1 MQNVS
6 LLLPLKGCGL
16 QPHSIYFT
24 QSIFALTPY
33 MQYTLTI
40 LKQVSGKYLKKHEQV
55 FLLNSHFYKK
65 NLISRVYY
73 LRQLT
78 FPTLRLYLTQD
89 INGGWLN
96 TKSKSREVT
105 NVWHAGLSWCLSSR
119 LLRHLFLTT
128 LNCEGLENY
137 RPPFSLLKRARELL
151 TAAAQPPLQRSR
163 RTPAVPTAPSSR
175 PDQGSRFPRL
185 PPQKQAPRFS
195 PSCWQTHGRAQ
206 QPARHAAPSASPEEP
221 HQAFF
226 SISGWRRGSQGW
238 LDPRS
243 RACDSW
249 LAQQV

>member
-128 LNCEGLENY
+128 LNW
-137 RPPFSLLKRARELL
+137 RAGELPTSFQL
-151 TAAAQPPLQRSR
+151 AETSERTAYSSSAASPAAQPPHTSSPHGTQQPPGPGKPIPEAPSPEAGTKVQPQLLADTQQG
-163 RTPAVPTAPSSR
+163 PTAS
-175 PDQGSRFPRL
+175 
-185 PPQKQAPRFS
+185 
-195 PSCWQTHGRAQ
+195 
-206 QPARHAAPSASPEEP
+206 
-221 HQAFF
+221 
-226 SISGWRRGSQGW
+226 
-238 LDPRS
+238 
-243 RACDSW
+243 
-249 LAQQV
+249 

>member
-163 RTPAVPTAPSSR
+163 RTPEVPTAPSSR

-195 PSCWQTHGRAQ
+195 PSCWQTHSRAQ

>member
-195 PSCWQTHGRAQ
+195 PSCWQTHSRAQ

>member
-1 MQNVS
+1 MQN
-6 LLLPLKGCGL
+6 LLLALKGCGL
-16 QPHSIYFT
+16 QPHSTYFT

-55 FLLNSHFYKK
+55 FLLNSHFYK
-65 NLISRVYY
+65 NLSSRVCY

-105 NVWHAGLSWCLSSR
+105 NVWHAGLSRCLSSR

-137 RPPFSLLKRARELL
+137 RTPFSLLKRARELL
-151 TAAAQPPLQRSR
+151 TAAAQPPLQRSH
-163 RTPAVPTAPSSR
+163 RTPEVPTGPRGR
-175 PDQGSRFPRL
+175 PDQGSWFLRL
-185 PPQKQAPRFS
+185 PPQKQAPSFS
-195 PSCWQTHGRAQ
+195 PSCWQAHSRAQ
-206 QPARHAAPSASPEEP
+206 QPARHAAPSTSPEEP

-226 SISGWRRGSQGW
+226 SISGWRRRGVPKDG
-238 LDPRS
+238 LIPDPEPMT
-243 RACDSW
+243 AD
-249 LAQQV
+249 